1 MNQMSKYVLYV
12 SIVLNGVLLMV
23 VAGVVPFLLYL
34 SAVTNL
40 VMFWFSIKCIKK
52 ISDIEE
58 DMDVIM
64 SKTDE
69 FSDRLENVH
78 EMEMFYGDET
88 LQGMIDHSKQLVN
101 DYIDLQAKYFDVDV
115 INEEDEEEQ
124 YDGTEEAPPA
134 AQE

>member
-69 FSDRLENVH
+69 FSDHLETVH

-124 YDGTEEAPPA
+124 YDGTEEAPPP